1 MNYRMITYSIGRIL
15 IVIAAT
21 MAVPM
26 VLSVYYGEG
35 LVSAYLIPIIISL
48 VLGAAVSLK
57 APENK
62 NFFVREGMMIVGV
75 GWILI
80 SVIGALPFFISGQ
93 IPSFVDAFFE
103 TVSGFTTTGST
114 ILTDVE
120 AMSKSLL
127 FWRSFTHWL
136 GGMGVLAFAMAIFSS
151 KDTRTTYM
159 MRAEMPGP
167 VVGKLAS
174 KWQFS
179 LRILYMRYILLLP
192 VRRLYF

>member
-1 MNYRMITYSIGRIL
+1 MNYRMIAYSIGRIL

-21 MAVPM
+21 LAVPM
-26 VLSVYYGEG
+26 VLSVFYGEG
-35 LVSAYLIPIIISL
+35 LVKTYLIPIMISL
-48 VLGAAVSLK
+48 VLGAAASLK

-62 NFFVREGMMIVGV
+62 SFFVREGMVIVGV
-75 GWILI
+75 SWILI

-93 IPSFVDAFFE
+93 IPNFIDAFFE

-136 GGMGVLAFAMAIFSS
+136 GGMGVLAFAMVNSH
-151 KDTRTTYM
+151 R
-159 MRAEMPGP
+159 
-167 VVGKLAS
+167 
-174 KWQFS
+174 
-179 LRILYMRYILLLP
+179 
-192 VRRLYF
+192 

>member
-1 MNYRMITYSIGRIL
+1 MIAYSIGRIL

-21 MAVPM
+21 LAVPM
-26 VLSVYYGEG
+26 VLSVFYGEG
-35 LVSAYLIPIIISL
+35 LVKTYLIPIMISL
-48 VLGAAVSLK
+48 VLGAAASLK

-62 NFFVREGMMIVGV
+62 SFFVREGMVIVGV
-75 GWILI
+75 SWILI

-93 IPSFVDAFFE
+93 IPNFIDAFFE

-136 GGMGVLAFAMAIFSS
+136 GGMGVLAFAMVNSH
-151 KDTRTTYM
+151 R
-159 MRAEMPGP
+159 
-167 VVGKLAS
+167 
-174 KWQFS
+174 
-179 LRILYMRYILLLP
+179 
-192 VRRLYF
+192 